1 MASECNFSLIIP
13 TYNRHKYL
21 HRLLTYYNKHEIE
34 YQIIIADSSTKGKKS
49 LNKETISAFPKLN
62 IKYLSFPDDTN
73 PLRKF
78 HEAINSVTTKYCVIC
93 ADDDFI
99 TPNSIKKSID
109 FLQRNPEFTA
119 VGGFYYNFIALKP
132 SKKKKVFYWRKYLF
146 FYENRENYMTIT
158 SPEPKDRLSIH
169 LANYFPTI
177 YYVHQTDFLQ
187 MIYKEV
193 FQNTSDVRFC
203 EILLDMLTVVHGKI
217 QTLDILFGARE
228 SIVISSAST
237 YTGLAHYIENGT
249 YEEKFQKFRECLVKH
264 LTKKQE
270 ITVQDAEKII
280 NDGME
285 AYIQNHI
292 IVNNKNTVNWLRRL
306 GRKLIIKLRDFR
318 INVSQYRKFSFKK
331 QINLEKWNIND
342 PPKKYL
348 DDFNDIKE
356 TVLKML

>member
-1 MASECNFSLIIP
+1 LVSEDNLSLIIP

-21 HRLLTYYNKHEIE
+21 YRLLTYYNKQEIE
-34 YQIIIADSSTKGKKS
+34 YQIIIADSSTRGKKT
-49 LNKETISAFPKLN
+49 LNEKAISAFPKLN
-62 IKYLSFPDDTN
+62 IKYLSFPVDID
-73 PLRKF
+73 PFRKF
-78 HEAINSVTTKYCVIC
+78 LEAINLVTTKYCVIC

-99 TPNSIKKSID
+99 TPNSMKKSID

-119 VGGFYYNFIALKP
+119 VGGYYYNFIALKRG
-132 SKKKKVFYWRKYLF
+132 KKKKTFYWRKYLF
-146 FYENRENYMTIT
+146 FYKNKENYMTIT

-169 LANYFPTI
+169 LANYFPTM

-193 FQNTSDVRFC
+193 LQNTTDVRFC
-203 EILLDMLTVVHGKI
+203 EILLDMLTIIHGKI
-217 QTLDILFGARE
+217 QTLDILYGARE

-237 YTGLAHYIENGT
+237 YSGLAHYIKNGT
-249 YEEKFQKFRECLVKH
+249 YEEKFLKFRECLVNH

-285 AYIQNHI
+285 AYIQNHLA
-292 IVNNKNTVNWLRRL
+292 VNKKNTVNWLRM
-306 GRKLIIKLRDFR
+306 LIRMLLIKLKDFR
-318 INVSQYRKFSFKK
+318 INVSQYREFSFKK
-331 QINLEKWNIND
+331 QIDLEKWNIND
-342 PPKKYL
+342 PPKNYL